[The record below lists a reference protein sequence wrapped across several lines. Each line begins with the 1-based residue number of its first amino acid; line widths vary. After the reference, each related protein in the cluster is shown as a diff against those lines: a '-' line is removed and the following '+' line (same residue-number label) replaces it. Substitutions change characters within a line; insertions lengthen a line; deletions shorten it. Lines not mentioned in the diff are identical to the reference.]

1 MNLDRFSWPM
11 SWERNH
17 RKVEID
23 ELEEYKR
30 RRDMELEE
38 DADDKSSNGNGHESS
53 NRSR

>member
-30 RRDMELEE
+30 RRDIEL
-38 DADDKSSNGNGHESS
+38 DRNADDESS
-53 NRSR
+53 DDNGDE

>member
-1 MNLDRFSWPM
+1 MNLDRFSRPM
-11 SWERNH
+11 PWEYDH
-17 RKVEID
+17 RKGEID

-30 RRDMELEE
+30 IRDMELEE

>member
-1 MNLDRFSWPM
+1 MNLDRFSRPM
-11 SWERNH
+11 PWEYDH
-17 RKVEID
+17 RKDEID

-30 RRDMELEE
+30 IRDMEL

>member
-1 MNLDRFSWPM
+1 MNLDRFSRPM
-11 SWERNH
+11 PWEHDR
-17 RKVEID
+17 RKAEID

>member
-11 SWERNH
+11 AWERNY

-30 RRDMELEE
+30 RRDMELENS
-38 DADDKSSNGNGHESS
+38 ADDEFNNDSEHD
-53 NRSR
+53 